1 MAFAD
6 WLLPL
11 LLITLDDEHGRAP
24 FDWAA
29 LDALP
34 VRAPHRDALGDTLRF
49 DTRVAGSYRGRA
61 PGPAFDSR

>member
-1 MAFAD
+1 MSFAD

-11 LLITLDDEHGRAP
+11 LLIPLDDEHGRAP

-34 VRAPHRDALGDTLRF
+34 ANPASSAPP
-49 DTRVAGSYRGRA
+49 A
-61 PGPAFDSR
+61 PQV